1 MIFLARMLLFL
12 VFSSCT
18 IKHSFVTPTYEEL
31 EKNKLKKIVH
41 YLKPFKSEKSIKNLY
56 YQISRAYI
64 SHHKEYL
71 LITAKR
77 ATKLENIKK
86 LVGDQAAFELLNG
99 VPKLEIVRYAK
110 EINADL
116 IVIGSHGRGGVQR
129 LLGSTA
135 NGTLHRAPCDVLVI
149 RASK

>member
-1 MIFLARMLLFL
+1 MPVNLRWGASMSDYHNILVATDLHHEDNVINKALHLAKQNNAKLTIINVVPNLPCYMAAGL
-12 VFSSCT
+12 SS
-18 IKHSFVTPTYEEL
+18 
-31 EKNKLKKIVH
+31 
-41 YLKPFKSEKSIKNLY
+41 
-56 YQISRAYI
+56 ISDI
-64 SHHKEYL
+64 EDQL
-71 LITAKR
+71 MNEAK
-77 ATKLENIKK
+77 TKLENIKK